1 MKDSIHNI
9 LVKMGEDPNREGLL
23 DTPERVASSMLFLTR
38 GYKQNL
44 DDVING
50 ALFEAESDDM
60 VICKNIEFYSMC
72 EHHMLPFLGKCHI
85 GYIPQKKIIGV
96 SKLARIV
103 DMYGRRLQLQERLT
117 KQIAEAVMYAVDA
130 EGVGVVLEG
139 QHLCMVMRGVEKQH
153 SVMTTSRMLGS
164 FRAEIATRNEFLQ
177 LIR

>member
-1 MKDSIHNI
+1 MKDSIYNI
-9 LVKMGEDPNREGLL
+9 LVKMGEDPKREGLI
-23 DTPERVASSMLFLTR
+23 DTPERGAKSMLFLTR

-44 DDVING
+44 KEIVNG

-85 GYIPQKKIIGV
+85 GYIPQKKILGV

-103 DMYGRRLQLQERLT
+103 DMFARRLQLQERLT
-117 KQIAEAVMYAVDA
+117 RQIAETVMEVTDA
-130 EGVGVVLEG
+130 EGVGVVMEG

-153 SVMTTSRMLGS
+153 SIMTTSRMLGS

-177 LIR
+177 LIK